1 MRYLIFIIWLIL
13 GIFYWK
19 CHNECCNRST
29 IKTEEKTIIS
39 AIDPLPAKIKKLTPI
54 RFNCSDSSPHTETKW
69 EKFKDSL
76 IVNLTDDDV
85 LEINGY
91 YFSDESYSGTINLGY
106 ERAQNVLNLL
116 TDLPSERTRINSKSK
131 GDSCIHAE
139 LNNLITFRYARNT
152 AKIKEIE
159 DKTIIYFPYGSTK
172 KLDDA
177 EVESYLDEVIS
188 RIKDSGEKVIL
199 TGHTDN
205 DGSSAFNLRLGE
217 RRAVA
222 VQDYFI
228 KKGITPSKV
237 IVRSK
242 GETEPIASNDSD
254 EGRAKNR
261 RTELQILK

>member
-13 GIFYWK
+13 GLFYWK
-19 CHNECCNRST
+19 CHNECCHQST
-29 IKTEEKTIIS
+29 TTHEAESKVS
-39 AIDPLPAKIKKLTPI
+39 SIDPLPISIKKLTPI
-54 RFNCSDSSPHTETKW
+54 RFNCSDSSPDTETNW

-76 IVNLTDDDV
+76 IVNLADDDI

-91 YFSDESYSGTINLGY
+91 YYSDESYSGTIDLGH

-116 TDLPSERTRINSKSK
+116 TDLPSARTRISSRVK

-152 AKIKEIE
+152 AKIKEID

-172 KLDDA
+172 KIDDA

-205 DGSSAFNLRLGE
+205 DGSSSFNIELGE

-242 GETEPIASNDSD
+242 GETEPIASNDSE